1 MLNSQE
7 SGFESTS
14 APRPDLNRMYL
25 HEQQIAQLLERSSN
39 FVTREDLHRFKEE
52 FLKDIDTKLEVNQTE
67 AAKTF
72 ARAEQLLIGI
82 VIVLV
87 AAIGGW
93 IYSVMTIAKSE
104 VPVKLFV
111 ITQSELSASTGHP
124 AKEVPQALLKAQ
136 LPAPLMPETTRK
148 TQ

>member
-67 AAKTF
+67 AAKTI

-93 IYSVMTIAKSE
+93 IYSVMTIAK
-104 VPVKLFV
+104 
-111 ITQSELSASTGHP
+111 SELSASTGHP